1 MPFFTSV
8 GLALGASAAS
18 AAAVGGLAT
27 VAVGATVV
35 GTGVSVYGQMQQAQ
49 TAKKMG
55 AYNAKLAENQALQ
68 TEMDSREQMRRT
80 SIGNKRI
87 MATHRVSYAKA
98 GVDTAGTPLAVMA
111 ETAGNLKLSSLDY
124 MKKTGQDVTAL
135 YGQAGASRAL
145 GAQQAQAAYIGAGA
159 SLLSGASSMASM
171 GYGMKRDA
179 DMAKYYKTGVYPTK

>member
-1 MPFFTSV
+1 MPAATSIAIAS
-8 GLALGASAAS
+8 LALAG
-18 AAAVGGLAT
+18 
-27 VAVGATVV
+27 V
-35 GTGVSVYGQMQQAQ
+35 GTGLAVYGQVKQAE

-55 AYNAKLAENQALQ
+55 EYNAKLAENQALQ
-68 TEMDSREQMRRT
+68 TEMDSREQLRRT
-80 SIGNKRI
+80 AIGNKRI
-87 MATHRVSYAKA
+87 MATQRVSYAKA

-135 YGQAGASRAL
+135 HGQAGASRAL

-171 GYGMKRDA
+171 GYGMHI
-179 DMAKYYKTGVYPTK
+179 TQSIHETPTELSM